1 MLKLIHPD
9 TCGCSSFI
17 STTVLSTLQMIDI
30 CLLFFFCHY
39 KQCCNDHFNT
49 FLFVPMTK
57 FFWNRYLQSG
67 IARFHGMS
75 ISYFNWYTQ
84 TAFQNVSNHYSTFCF
99 QPCNILFP
107 ASHIPLLCQDH
118 THLQV
123 AKFNRHSYHFS
134 WPTIQHI
141 QPLMAL

>member
-9 TCGCSSFI
+9 SCGCSSFI
-17 STTVLSTLQMIDI
+17 STTVLYTLQI
-30 CLLFFFCHY
+30 CFLFFCHY
-39 KQCCNDHFNT
+39 KQWCNDHFYT
-49 FLFVPMTK
+49 LLFVPMTEWV
-57 FFWNRYLQSG
+57 FLEPISTSG
-67 IARFHGMS
+67 IARFQAMS

-84 TAFQNVSNHYSTFCF
+84 TAFQNVSNHHATFCF

-123 AKFNRHSYHFS
+123 AKFNRHSIILVDLPF
-134 WPTIQHI
+134 HI
-141 QPLMAL
+141 LSH